1 MVGRIKYVRRRK
13 MKTPIYLLFFLFISL
28 GTQAQSARDLARL
41 GNEAYAKGEY
51 EIAAEYYEKADSLS
65 GNETIRGIKLNKGDA
80 YYQQGDFEKAAKE
93 FQRAANTAESDE
105 EKADAYHNLG
115 NTFIE
120 NEDFNKGI
128 EAYKKALRLD
138 PTDEETR
145 YNLSNAVRLMRKQ
158 QSLNQK
164 EDTDEEGDEPGNN
177 DGDNPQ
183 PDPDGENQQNSNQES
198 PDGNDGKKPGEKPES
213 SPQGE
218 QPEGKT
224 PKGQLSK
231 QDAERMLKAND
242 NKERSTQ
249 QNLNQNRLKGEPK
262 KVEKNW

>member
-13 MKTPIYLLFFLFISL
+13 MKTPIYLLFFLLVSV

-51 EIAAEYYEKADSLS
+51 ELAAEYYEKADSLS
-65 GNETIRGIKLNKGDA
+65 GNESIDGLKFNKGNA

-93 FQRAANTAESDE
+93 FQRAVNTAESDE
-105 EKADAYHNLG
+105 QKADAYHNLG
-115 NTFIE
+115 NTYIE
-120 NEDFNKGI
+120 NEDLNKGI

-158 QSLNQK
+158 QNLNQQ
-164 EDTDEEGDEPGNN
+164 EDTDEEGDEPGNHE
-177 DGDNPQ
+177 GDNPK
-183 PDPDGENQQNSNQES
+183 PDPDGDNQQKSNKEMPNDNQE
-198 PDGNDGKKPGEKPES
+198 KKPGEKPANEEGS
-213 SPQGE
+213 DQPKGE
-218 QPEGKT
+218 A
-224 PKGQLSK
+224 PKGQLS
-231 QDAERMLKAND
+231 QEDAERMLKAND

-249 QNLNQNRLKGEPK
+249 QNLRKNQLKGETK